1 MGGWRRAWLSVS
13 SVVIA
18 GCAAS
23 GAPVANVAKAGG
35 DGGLAVET
43 ESIVWSPDRRLAW
56 SDFLGRPDIVSEAAA
71 MTVYLLS
78 YDGHCVG
85 TVFDHRVFSAFLPD
99 RSWVKPSV
107 LLAGPEVSRRALDHE
122 QTHFDLSEVSAR
134 RLRRALAALDAPC
147 AMDDAALHGVVD
159 PFIGEDYERQRRYDR
174 ETVYGSH
181 GGWQREWQRRV
192 ERELADLAAFVR

>member
-1 MGGWRRAWLSVS
+1 MRGWRVALLSGCAVT
-13 SVVIA
+13 IA

-23 GAPVANVAKAGG
+23 GAPVAKPAG
-35 DGGLAVET
+35 DGGVVVET
-43 ESIVWSPDRRLAW
+43 ESIVWSAERRLSW
-56 SDFLGRPDIVSEAAA
+56 SDFLGPPDIVSDAAA

-78 YDGHCVG
+78 YDGHCAG
-85 TVFDHRVFSAFLPD
+85 NVFDHRVFSAFLPD

-107 LLAGPEVSRRALDHE
+107 LLAGPDVSRRALDHE

-134 RLRRALAALDAPC
+134 RLRRALAALEAPC
-147 AMDDAALHGVVD
+147 ALDDAALHRVVD
-159 PFIGEDYERQRRYDR
+159 PFIRDDYERQRRYDR

-192 ERELADLAAFVR
+192 ERELGDLAAFVR